1 MNKREVLELKRRFK
15 KDEATFT
22 RLVGCYVNG
31 SKEKVHTFSTKF
43 LTLEE
48 AEYYKYLEI
57 ANKSLSGKLENNLL
71 NLSFPTEEEEKG
83 GRQHILM
90 ALRDSRLEDE
100 ALLETFYDL
109 VIDTYDEA
117 GNYLILLYH
126 DAYDVITK
134 ASDNAS
140 LDESEEVYEYLICS
154 ICPVALS
161 KPGLGFLEAENR
173 IGSRI
178 RDWVVGVPDTA
189 FVFPAFNDRSAD
201 VHSALFYTKNV
212 KVPHSEFMANG
223 LGCGVVRTATE
234 QKMAFHSIVRSVL
247 GAEEETEDILLDIQQ
262 NLNYMVEEHKENS
275 SDEDKTLVLDA
286 ATISKV
292 LDESNVTQNNIQKI
306 QNALDD
312 AFGKEIPSAENVI
325 DEKALLQNELRMEKI
340 ELQQEVAVLH
350 KQLDAKQSEINAHTN
365 NLGSNEIVVYLADN
379 KVLEITTETVNGKK
393 CLVIPVEEET
403 VVINGE
409 KR

>member
-31 SKEKVHTFSTKF
+31 AKEKVHTFGTKF

-48 AEYYKYLEI
+48 SEYYKYLEI

-71 NLSFPTEEEEKG
+71 NLSFPIEEEEKG

-100 ALLETFYDL
+100 NLLNAFYDL

-126 DAYDVITK
+126 DSYDVITRT
-134 ASDNAS
+134 SDNAN
-140 LDESEEVYEYLICS
+140 LDESEEVYEYLMCA

-173 IGSRI
+173 IGARI

-223 LGCGVVRTATE
+223 LGCNVVRTATE
-234 QKMAFHSIVRSVL
+234 QKMAFHSIIRSVL
-247 GAEEETEDILLDIQQ
+247 GAEEEKTEDILLDIQQ
-262 NLNYMVEEHKENS
+262 NLNDMVEEHKENT
-275 SDEDKTLVLDA
+275 SDEEKLVLDA
-286 ATISKV
+286 SVVTKV
-292 LDESNVTQNNIQKI
+292 LEESNVNPNNIQKI
-306 QNALDD
+306 KNALED
-312 AFGKEIPSAENVI
+312 AFGKETPFAENVI
-325 DEKALLQNELRMEKI
+325 DEKALLQKELRMEKI
-340 ELQQEVAVLH
+340 ELQHEVAVLH
-350 KQLDAKQSEINAHTN
+350 NQLDVKQSEINAHTN
-365 NLGSNEIVVYLADN
+365 NLGPKEIVVYMADN
-379 KVLEITTETVNGKK
+379 KAEEIATETVNGRK
-393 CLVIPVEEET
+393 CLIIPLKDEVI
-403 VVINGE
+403 VINGE